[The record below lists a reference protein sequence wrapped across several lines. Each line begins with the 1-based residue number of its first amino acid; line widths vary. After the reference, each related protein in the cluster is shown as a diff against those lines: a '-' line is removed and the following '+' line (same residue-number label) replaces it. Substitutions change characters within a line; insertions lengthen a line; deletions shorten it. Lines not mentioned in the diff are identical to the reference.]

1 MTTQVLARASMGTAV
16 IRIRFIQALRLSV
29 EMATALIFVSFV
41 IVIAAQ
47 VFWRYA
53 LNDSIFWAEE
63 YVRFALYWM
72 TMLSVA
78 IAADRKAHIVM
89 DLLHASL
96 GDEAKRLLDW
106 VNAAVSVAFLAVL
119 SYYGAKLVGLSWETI
134 SPVTETSMS
143 WVYLATS
150 VGSLSAIIFTIDA
163 LVRRKESA

>member
-1 MTTQVLARASMGTAV
+1 
-16 IRIRFIQALRLSV
+16 
-29 EMATALIFVSFV
+29 
-41 IVIAAQ
+41 
-47 VFWRYA
+47 
-53 LNDSIFWAEE
+53 
-63 YVRFALYWM
+63 
-72 TMLSVA
+72 
-78 IAADRKAHIVM
+78 M

-106 VNAAVSVAFLAVL
+106 GNAAVSVAFLAVL
-119 SYYGAKLVGLSWETI
+119 SYYGVKLVGLSWETI